1 MSSLKE
7 KAVITGTV
15 LGVFAAASV
24 GANEIT
30 PLRDAIAKKI
40 QGQRTLE
47 PVGSPET
54 KILVDTPKPSEA
66 AGSADPEKRITIN
79 GISYTQEEFKNLI
92 DKQVDSRLKELN
104 PLGTPKIGVSPDVT
118 TTVFLPKEPEISPAP
133 KQGDKWLLQHPDQ
146 GGKTVVTALPE
157 GFIPDK
163 DLHMATDIKSLDVGD
178 VNQYK
183 DWEKALNTGRP
194 VGDRLTGYN
203 YDYNDFCNNVLPK
216 FTCTA
221 QGDMYAWRVFQGE
234 KVVVPGIG
242 ELTGGPRRSVVVI
255 VLNLDGSIHAW
266 DPENPVQVKHGFTAT
281 GRIFDGDK
289 AVKTEQGLLGHWLS
303 RQFNGT
309 PEKSYIGVTDD
320 PNNAKE
326 TLFVTVQRKQWGLN
340 ADGSKRME
348 FQLIRAGIAQA
359 GQPGPAGK

>member
-1 MSSLKE
+1 MANIKEAIRQAGQHLEKNKKAVMLSGILTAGTAVGLTGCGLGETKTEATTQGQGTSQSTNNDNKLSAQATITAKELEDLKKQIVNGAKILSSESPKASLKPAE
-7 KAVITGTV
+7 TIGASQSIT
-15 LGVFAAASV
+15 
-24 GANEIT
+24 E
-30 PLRDAIAKKI
+30 
-40 QGQRTLE
+40 
-47 PVGSPET
+47 
-54 KILVDTPKPSEA
+54 
-66 AGSADPEKRITIN
+66 
-79 GISYTQEEFKNLI
+79 
-92 DKQVDSRLKELN
+92 
-104 PLGTPKIGVSPDVT
+104 
-118 TTVFLPKEPEISPAP
+118 TVFLPKEPQIVAA
-133 KQGDKWLLQHPDQ
+133 KKDGDKWLLQHPDQ

-163 DLHMATDIKSLDVGD
+163 DLHMATDIKSFDVGD

-221 QGDMYAWRVFQGE
+221 QGDMYAWRIFQGE

-289 AVKTEQGLLGHWLS
+289 AAKTEQGLLGHWLS